1 MIQRKQTVYLF
12 LAVVATIVCLC
23 LPLGTVQLPVMG
35 AEPVLFNMAL
45 VQTVDNYP
53 LYDFSYSPL
62 MVLLAIVT
70 LCQLVAIFMYKK
82 RIRQSRVCALNI
94 ALLLLWMLVFAYF
107 KYVRLTDLGT
117 LQQSWVAFLPFV
129 AAVFNYLAYKG
140 IRADERLVR
149 AADRIR

>member
-1 MIQRKQTVYLF
+1 
-12 LAVVATIVCLC
+12 
-23 LPLGTVQLPVMG
+23 
-35 AEPVLFNMAL
+35 
-45 VQTVDNYP
+45 
-53 LYDFSYSPL
+53 
-62 MVLLAIVT
+62 MVLLASGT
-70 LCQLVAIFMYKK
+70 LCQLVAIFMYEK

-107 KYVRLTDLGT
+107 KYVRLTDLGS
-117 LQQSWVAFLPFV
+117 LQQSWVAILPFV